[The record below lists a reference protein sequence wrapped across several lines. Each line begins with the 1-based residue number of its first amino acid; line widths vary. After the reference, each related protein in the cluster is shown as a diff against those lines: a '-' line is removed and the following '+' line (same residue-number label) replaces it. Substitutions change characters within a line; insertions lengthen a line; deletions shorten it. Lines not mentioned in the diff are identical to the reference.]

1 MTSEI
6 IIAEWKK
13 NNRETFRVRLDS
25 FKDRPIVDCREWYKA
40 TDGTLKPGRAGLT
53 VSIRHLPALAM
64 ALVEAV
70 KAADA
75 GGLLA
80 ADDSKSQ

>member
-13 NNRETFRVRLDS
+13 NDREMLRVRLDS
-25 FKDRPIVDCREWYKA
+25 FKDHPIVDCREWYKA
-40 TDGTLKPGRAGLT
+40 SDGTLKPGRAGLT
-53 VSIRHLPALAM
+53 VSIRHLPALAT

-70 KAADA
+70 KAAEAA
-75 GGLLA
+75 GLIGNN
-80 ADDSKSQ
+80 D